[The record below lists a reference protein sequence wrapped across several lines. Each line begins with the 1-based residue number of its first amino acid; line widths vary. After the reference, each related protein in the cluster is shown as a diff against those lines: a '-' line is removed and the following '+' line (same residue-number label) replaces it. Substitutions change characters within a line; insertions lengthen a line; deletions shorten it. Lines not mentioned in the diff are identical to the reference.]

1 MVRGF
6 AISLASN
13 AQVGKR
19 VGRGTPSKGQ
29 EEEEMKLRGIY
40 ERDPGSGVWW
50 IVYFDQFGK
59 RRREKAGS
67 KSIAIKLYGK
77 RKQQVLEGKK
87 LPELFRKPSINFSQL
102 VGDALAYSK
111 RNKRSYKTD
120 VPRFASLKEWFGSHA
135 AEELTP
141 KDIESTLARAAE
153 KEKWAPSTF
162 NHYRSLM
169 SLSYRLGILNR
180 KVTSNPARSVTHRR
194 EDNNRVRFLTFEEE
208 KKLRKVIDAK
218 WASHMPELDL
228 AINTGLRKGSQ
239 YSLTWEMVDW
249 NGRMLNVPRT
259 KNEEPIHVPLNDA
272 AIAALRV
279 VHDRGDGRGRV
290 FQSARTGEPLE
301 NGRHWFDDAVVEAK
315 IKNFRWHDLR
325 HTFASRLR
333 MKGAPLE
340 DIADLL
346 GHKSLTMTRRYAHL
360 GPNKLHAVVSLLGAS
375 ATTTATGENGAEPT
389 TSQVIVQ

>member
-1 MVRGF
+1 
-6 AISLASN
+6 
-13 AQVGKR
+13 
-19 VGRGTPSKGQ
+19 
-29 EEEEMKLRGIY
+29 MKQRGIF
-40 ERDPGSGVWW
+40 EKHTGSGIWW
-50 IVYFDQFGK
+50 ICYFDQFGK
-59 RRREKAGS
+59 KRREKAGT
-67 KSIAIKLYGK
+67 KSVAIKLYGK

-87 LPELFRKPSINFSQL
+87 LPENFRKPSVKLSQL
-102 VGDALAYSK
+102 LDDALAYSK

-120 VPRFASLKEWFGSHA
+120 IPRIASLKDWFGSHP

-141 KDIESTLARAAE
+141 KEIENVLGRAAD

-169 SLSYRLGILNR
+169 SLCYRLGILNR

-194 EDNNRVRFLTFEEE
+194 EDNNRVRFLTEEEE
-208 KKLRKVIDAK
+208 KKLRKVIEGK
-218 WASHMPELDL
+218 WSLHVPELDL

-239 YSLTWEMVDW
+239 YSLTWDMVDFR
-249 NGRMLNVPRT
+249 GRMLNIPRT
-259 KNEEPIHVPLNDA
+259 KNEEPVHVPLNDA
-272 AIAALRV
+272 AVAALRV
-279 VHDRGDGRGRV
+279 VHARGDGKGRV
-290 FQSARTGEPLE
+290 FQSEKTGEPLE
-301 NGRHWFDDAVVEAK
+301 NGRHWFDDAAIEAG

-360 GPNKLHAVVSLLGAS
+360 GPNKLHAVVSLLKPS
-375 ATTTATGENGAEPT
+375 DTTSDTGERDASSGIT
-389 TSQVIVQ
+389 QVVVQ